1 MLNNPTVP
9 HRRWHFTL
17 RELVLAVT
25 TICFALGAIHIL
37 HDRYAPI
44 DWQPF
49 TFADLCHYVGD
60 GRRVV
65 FLIYPDLDSRWE
77 SYPKS
82 AFSSPNVREF
92 IREHNIVPMAAG
104 TGCDSHIDLF
114 LAQAGVDMKS
124 LPAVILYSCRYPRG
138 RAVLTKV
145 SRNDRR
151 LFGRLQLVLDREQP
165 QTEREIPCED
175 DP

>member
-9 HRRWHFTL
+9 HRQLDRFTL
-17 RELVLAVT
+17 HELVLAIT
-25 TICFALGAIHIL
+25 TICFALGAIHICTIVMRL
-37 HDRYAPI
+37 LTGNPSRLRISATMSVTAVASSFS
-44 DWQPF
+44 F
-49 TFADLCHYVGD
+49 TRSGLS
-60 GRRVV
+60 
-65 FLIYPDLDSRWE
+65 LE

-104 TGCDSHIDLF
+104 TGCDNHIDLF
-114 LAQAGVDMKS
+114 LAQAGVDMKY

-165 QTEREIPCED
+165 QNGARNTLRG
-175 DP
+175 